1 MRNVDPLWSSSQACE
16 CVTKHQPGGLV
27 RIGRCRLGWR
37 QGELGRRIGCS
48 ASTVS
53 RLETGPA
60 GDLRLL
66 QRAAREVGVP
76 DGVLG
81 AALGLTGFEAT
92 TVAASRDEEDPMR
105 RRSMLAAAGLVAP
118 TQLLTLVDD
127 ALAAVPAP
135 IVEPVALQARM
146 ARARALFDAGR
157 YAVLLAGLP
166 ELLGAAH
173 QVARTRSDLSY
184 GRLSA
189 CYGLAAQA
197 LIKIERYGRARIAA
211 DRATVYADLSGS
223 ALAAAAAAREMAIVL
238 RHQGQPQTA
247 QRLVTNAAV
256 TVGATGL
263 TTDAQRSAYAQML
276 CTTAYTAAQSGDRA
290 EALTMIREAS
300 AAARVLPDVA
310 PTGRLFPVTPAAVD
324 AYAVSVHWAL
334 GDSGAALEIGG
345 RLLPQQFAT
354 AERRGRFHTD
364 MARAWWQWGRPEQTA
379 AALLEAARVAPA
391 EVRDRPAIRRIVT
404 DLGERHPLVP
414 GVRAL
419 TTALS
424 TTTPQTAV

>member
-1 MRNVDPLWSSSQACE
+1 MRNVDPLWSSSQARE
-16 CVTKHQPGGLV
+16 YVTKRQPGGLV
-27 RIGRCRLGWR
+27 RIGRRRLGWR
-37 QGELGRRIGCS
+37 QDELGRRIGCS

-53 RLETGPA
+53 RLENGPA

-76 DGVLG
+76 GGALG
-81 AALGLTGFEAT
+81 AALGLTGFGTT

-105 RRSMLAAAGLVAP
+105 RRSVLAAAGLVAP
-118 TQLLTLVDD
+118 TQLLALVDD

-135 IVEPVALQARM
+135 TAEPIALQSRVAG
-146 ARARALFDAGR
+146 ARALFDAGR
-157 YAVLLAGLP
+157 YTSLLEGLP
-166 ELLGAAH
+166 GLLGAAH
-173 QVARTRSDLSY
+173 QAARTRSDLGY

-189 CYGLAAQA
+189 CYGLTAQA
-197 LIKIERYGRARIAA
+197 LIKIERYDSARIAA

-223 ALAAAAAAREMAIVL
+223 ALAAAAATREMAIVL
-238 RHQGQPQTA
+238 RHQGQPQAA
-247 QRLVTNAAV
+247 QKLVTNAALA
-256 TVGATGL
+256 VGATGL

-290 EALTMIREAS
+290 EALTMIREA
-300 AAARVLPDVA
+300 ADAARNLPDAA
-310 PTGRLFPVTPAAVD
+310 PRERPFPVTSAAVD

-334 GDSGAALEIGG
+334 GDSGTALDIGS
-345 RLLPQQFAT
+345 RLLPQQFPT

-379 AALLEAARVAPA
+379 AALLAAARVAPA

-404 DLGERHPLVP
+404 DLQERHPLAP

-419 TTALS
+419 AT
-424 TTTPQTAV
+424 V

>member
-16 CVTKHQPGGLV
+16 YIAARRPGALV
-27 RIGRCRLGWR
+27 RIGRYRAGWR
-37 QGELGRRIGCS
+37 QDELGRRIGCS

-53 RLETGPA
+53 RLETGRA

-81 AALGLTGFEAT
+81 AALGLAGFETT

-105 RRSMLAAAGLVAP
+105 RRSVLAAAGLVAP
-118 TQLLTLVDD
+118 VQLLARVDD

-135 IVEPVALQARM
+135 TAEPIALHLRM
-146 ARARALFDAGR
+146 AGARALFDAGR
-157 YAVLLAGLP
+157 YTVLLEVLP
-166 ELLGAAH
+166 GLLGAAH
-173 QVARTRSDLSY
+173 QAARARSDLGY
-184 GRLSA
+184 GQLSA
-189 CYGLAAQA
+189 CYSIAAQV
-197 LIKIERYGRARIAA
+197 LNKIESYDRARVAG

-223 ALAAAAAAREMAIVL
+223 ALVAAAAAREMAVVL
-238 RHQGQPQTA
+238 RHQRQERFARRMITD
-247 QRLVTNAAV
+247 AAV
-256 TVGATGL
+256 KLEAAGL
-263 TTDAQRSAYAQML
+263 TTDAQRSGYSQML
-276 CTTAYTAAQSGDRA
+276 CTTAYTAAQAGDRDQ
-290 EALTMIREAS
+290 ALTMIREAA
-300 AAARVLPDVA
+300 AAARGLPVVA
-310 PTGRLFPVTPAAVD
+310 PESRLFSVTPAAVD

-334 GDSGAALEIGG
+334 GDCGTALDIGG
-345 RLLPQQFAT
+345 KLHPQQLAT

-379 AALLEAARVAPA
+379 AALMEAARVSPA

-404 DLGERHPLVP
+404 DLGERHPLAP

-419 TTALS
+419 TTAVGAA
-424 TTTPQTAV
+424 PPRAR

>member
-1 MRNVDPLWSSSQACE
+1 MRNVDPLWSSSQVCE
-16 CVTKHQPGGLV
+16 HVTKCEPGALV

-53 RLETGPA
+53 RLETGRV

-76 DGVLG
+76 DGLLG
-81 AALGLTGFEAT
+81 AALGLAVSGAIK
-92 TVAASRDEEDPMR
+92 VAAIRDEEDAMR
-105 RRSMLAAAGLVAP
+105 RRSVLAAAGLVAP
-118 TQLLTLVDD
+118 AQLLVLVDD

-135 IVEPVALQARM
+135 TAEPVALHIRL
-146 ARARALFDAGR
+146 ARARTLFDAGQ
-157 YAVLLAGLP
+157 YAVLLQGLP
-166 ELLGAAH
+166 GLLGDAH
-173 QVARTRSDLSY
+173 QSARARTDLGY
-184 GRLSA
+184 GQLSA

-197 LIKIERYGRARIAA
+197 LIKIGSYGRARIAA
-211 DRATVYADLSGS
+211 DRAAVYADLSGA
-223 ALAAAAAAREMAIVL
+223 ALVAAAAAREMAIVL
-238 RHQGQPQTA
+238 RHQGQEGA
-247 QRLVTNAAV
+247 ARRMVTSAAESLD
-256 TVGATGL
+256 AAGL

-276 CTTAYTAAQSGDRA
+276 CTSAYTAAQVGDRDQ
-290 EALTMIREAS
+290 ALTMIREAS
-300 AAARVLPDVA
+300 AAARGLPAVA
-310 PTGRLFPVTPAAVD
+310 SKGRLFPMTPAAVD

-334 GDSGAALEIGG
+334 GDSGTALDIGG

-379 AALLEAARVAPA
+379 TALLEAARVAPA

-404 DLGERHPLVP
+404 DLGEKHPLTP

-419 TTALS
+419 TTAVGAVS
-424 TTTPQTAV
+424 QTAF